1 MLWSRPL
8 RNSALFRRG
17 RDRMGARS
25 QTRPLPLRNPRPF
38 SEMADILKQPR
49 QTLKEWIPTIDDC
62 RYWGEAISLRVKP
75 YLEFGNGKNVLSV
88 DPVHKQ
94 LQSYLSDNN
103 LYIGPST
110 FSSGFILVLHE
121 ACRLGDVDTVD
132 YILKHHVHQFD
143 INPETFGSQCSAGK
157 RQSLMHAAVRGES
170 MHILKMLV
178 DCGASLETTD
188 CCGKTPLLTAIGALE
203 TQLWSNE
210 EATQLCSNE
219 EDEATQLWSNEATQ
233 LYSNEATQ
241 LYSNEDEATQLYL
254 NERNSKFY
262 HTVLY
267 LIKLGANVN
276 CQDKNGSTA
285 LMYLERG
292 ISLVPVLI
300 KAGADL
306 RLGNNSGYTA
316 IHNAVLHRNVKLLS
330 KLLSCQSS
338 VSSTDT
344 SVPHPLFFNHHMLL
358 NRTSCSQLNEIHQ
371 IATLFENQ
379 TGFSSQFIVDNL
391 LLIITYKYYYFI
403 KMSIWNPDDIT
414 LLPLFK
420 SFHEAIA
427 KRSQLHLPPPSSEP
441 HDVYGGL
448 VEIQS
453 LEDLEHYNNLE
464 SVEVRIKL
472 AYQCLIIRERCLGYG
487 DRTLIAFLFVFGGWM
502 LENSHDEGWLLMLR
516 GSNMLLSR
524 LEGGNVSI
532 LEWSIELLIREMG
545 LIVLYNI
552 QPDMFSHLA
561 NIIKCLGLCID
572 VHKKE
577 HDHASSYKYELCVSP
592 ILHTLSKLQDSTNV
606 DELGKLLIVKC
617 PLYVEYHS
625 GAPSNV
631 LHTAIYYFERD
642 IDFIRRVLH
651 WGGDS
656 LVNECGGPCAQP
668 PLHLCRDKPEIME
681 LLLQHGAH
689 LDAVN
694 VQGISAFPSNSLQ
707 CLCAHTIVTFGIP
720 YDTLDLPRHIKLL
733 ISFHDP
739 QVIRNKTKDKINSL
753 I

>member
-1 MLWSRPL
+1 
-8 RNSALFRRG
+8 
-17 RDRMGARS
+17 
-25 QTRPLPLRNPRPF
+25 
-38 SEMADILKQPR
+38 MAFPPGMLKQPSP
-49 QTLKEWIPTIDDC
+49 TLKEWIPTIDDC

-75 YLEFGNGKNVLSV
+75 YLEFGKGKNFSLE
-88 DPVHKQ
+88 DPVYKQ
-94 LQSYLSDNN
+94 LQSYLFDNN

-143 INPETFGSQCSAGK
+143 INQLILHCYPETFGSQCSAGEIQPNFIRK
-157 RQSLMHAAVRGES
+157 MYRSGSLMHAAVRGES
-170 MHILKMLV
+170 MHILKMLF
-178 DCGASLETTD
+178 DYGASLETTD

-210 EATQLCSNE
+210 AP
-219 EDEATQLWSNEATQ
+219 
-233 LYSNEATQ
+233 Q

-254 NERNSKFY
+254 NERNSKSY

-285 LMYLERG
+285 LMYLGRG
-292 ISLVPVLI
+292 IPLVPVLI

-306 RLGNNSGYTA
+306 QLTNNSGYTA
-316 IHNAVLHRNVKLLS
+316 IHSAVLHQNVKLLS

-358 NRTSCSQLNEIHQ
+358 NRSSCSQLNEIHQ

-391 LLIITYKYYYFI
+391 LLIVTYKYYYFI
-403 KMSIWNPDDIT
+403 KMSTWNPDDIK
-414 LLPLFK
+414 LLPLFE

-502 LENSHDEGWLLMLR
+502 LRNSHDEGWLLLLR

-532 LEWSIELLIREMG
+532 LEWSIELLIREM
-545 LIVLYNI
+545 IVITNHNV
-552 QPDMFSHLA
+552 QPDMFSQFA
-561 NIIKCLGLCID
+561 NLIKCLGLCID
-572 VHKKE
+572 LHKKE
-577 HDHASSYKYELCVSP
+577 HDHASSYKYELCVSS
-592 ILHTLSKLQDSTNV
+592 ILYSLSKLQDSTNV
-606 DELGKLLIVKC
+606 DELGKLLITKC
-617 PLYVEYHS
+617 PVYLEYHN

-631 LHTAIYYFERD
+631 LRTAICERD
-642 IDFIRRVLH
+642 IDLIRRVLLH

-656 LVNECGGPCAQP
+656 LVNECGGPFPEP

-689 LDAVN
+689 LDAVD